1 MAEIESAVIFSLSP
15 IEANFSIFAIGSPPK
30 KFPIK
35 EPIPATADPVPK
47 SDNADPSEDIPV
59 AASFKFA
66 VASCLIGFI
75 IDNDVL
81 ENSEIPFA
89 VFSNESPSLSTDF
102 AIIYTAAAA
111 TNAGTVIAANIPN
124 ETASAPILP
133 AAIYNKG
140 DRIANCIRGTI
151 ISGNIFAMLM
161 NASDASFIA
170 YAIPTNA
177 KLTPNKIN
185 TPRPTT
191 GFPRAASPTANPV
204 KPTPAATPKSATA
217 PSPIAPTVIAAKPTP
232 AKIMTN
238 EPLATEPVPIFSS
251 PSAKPVIEDFK
262 DFPSICSKSLAPKN
276 PGIIAINPMEA
287 GIRLNAPNNTFTLP
301 ISFRPDARLVRKSFT
316 PVPLLT
322 SFVAFAALPTPSPAA
337 DASGSFGPM
346 KSEAAPFPVNLPN
359 IFFPI
364 SLTMSNGALTISM
377 IFPNPPLPKNNNAST
392 PTPAPMPFAH
402 DMPPSLVSENS
413 SDTCLLNQLN
423 PLPMVSTT
431 SFTGWNDIAHF
442 DVPIAAHFIV
452 SAKALNGYNINFTAP
467 ATTLSNGIKIPT
479 IGVINGSNI
488 SPAMTVIDSNRFF
501 IFVIKPCIF
510 CC

>member
-1 MAEIESAVIFSLSP
+1 
-15 IEANFSIFAIGSPPK
+15 
-30 KFPIK
+30 
-35 EPIPATADPVPK
+35 
-47 SDNADPSEDIPV
+47 
-59 AASFKFA
+59 
-66 VASCLIGFI
+66 
-75 IDNDVL
+75 
-81 ENSEIPFA
+81 
-89 VFSNESPSLSTDF
+89 
-102 AIIYTAAAA
+102 
-111 TNAGTVIAANIPN
+111 
-124 ETASAPILP
+124 
-133 AAIYNKG
+133 
-140 DRIANCIRGTI
+140 
-151 ISGNIFAMLM
+151 
-161 NASDASFIA
+161 
-170 YAIPTNA
+170 
-177 KLTPNKIN
+177 
-185 TPRPTT
+185 
-191 GFPRAASPTANPV
+191 
-204 KPTPAATPKSATA
+204 
-217 PSPIAPTVIAAKPTP
+217 
-232 AKIMTN
+232 
-238 EPLATEPVPIFSS
+238 
-251 PSAKPVIEDFK
+251 
-262 DFPSICSKSLAPKN
+262 
-276 PGIIAINPMEA
+276 MEA

-337 DASGSFGPM
+337 DASGSFGPI
-346 KSEAAPFPVNLPN
+346 KSDAAPFPVNLPN